1 MMAENNNNNK
11 KPADTKFVVPT
22 FDQIWMG
29 LFYELY
35 NMRSFSFVWALKS
48 LCYLTCFS
56 TSAQRVPK

>member
-35 NMRSFSFVWALKS
+35 NMRSYSFV
-48 LCYLTCFS
+48 
-56 TSAQRVPK
+56 